1 MISEQLSNKF
11 RICSFLATIF
21 VVYRHSFVI
30 QAFYG
35 SDLCSSQILIFL
47 TRWIANLTEVAVP
60 LFFIISGFFF
70 LGREY
75 DTCFLYKNMIA
86 KKAKT
91 LFVPFVFWNLIGL
104 LILTVSKQQ
113 AIPQDYLL
121 LIKNFF
127 TSSYY
132 GPLWY
137 VRDIMIFMLLVPLYQ
152 WMFDTKFRI
161 VLGLLMIALLIYWM
175 PVDCTVLSS
184 EGLLFFILGGLFGK
198 SKVLEYRLKSKW
210 YNVAILIIWQ
220 VCCLFFNFWSD
231 EWLHKCFYAIGLP
244 AMWYGIDLL
253 SMKVVGL
260 VKTLSTYTFFVYVTH
275 FYSIK
280 IAKLSIAHFFHGN
293 EIVAIITFLFV
304 PLLVVACLFEIGK
317 SINYYFPKFY
327 ALTTG
332 NR

>member
-11 RICSFLATIF
+11 RNCSLLATIF

-35 SDLCSSQILIFL
+35 SDLCSSQMLIFL
-47 TRWIANLTEVAVP
+47 TRWIANLTEIAVP

-70 LGREY
+70 LGKEY
-75 DTCFLYKNMIA
+75 NTWFLYKNMIA

-104 LILTVSKQQ
+104 LVLIVSKQE
-113 AIPQDYLL
+113 IVPQDYLS

-127 TSSYY
+127 ISDYY

-137 VRDIMIFMLLVPLYQ
+137 VRDIMILMLLVPLYQ
-152 WMFDTKFRI
+152 WVFDTKFRLI
-161 VLGLLMIALLIYWM
+161 LGLFMIALLIYWM

-184 EGLLFFILGGLFGK
+184 EGLLFFTLGGILGK
-198 SKVLEYRLKSKW
+198 SKILEYRLKSKW
-210 YNVAILIIWQ
+210 YNVAILFIWQ
-220 VCCLFFNFWSD
+220 MCCLFVNFWSN
-231 EWLHKCFYAIGLP
+231 EWLHKCFYAIGLL

-260 VKTLSTYTFFVYVTH
+260 IKNLSAYTFFVYVTH

-280 IAKLSIAHFFHGN
+280 IAKLSIAHLFYEN

-304 PLLVVACLFEIGK
+304 PLLVVACLFKMGK
-317 SINYYFPKFY
+317 YIKYYYPNFY
-327 ALTTG
+327 VIATG